1 MTKHA
6 DDELLPPTP
15 EQTEYLRK
23 QQNQYAKLSVTLRG
37 DNTASLV
44 ATVAEQTVLKTTVSK
59 DEFDAECR
67 RIFGFYIPEVEKGR
81 LRPYHKAFITRN
93 QSRTPSGRY
102 KILEQLR
109 KYDLSGVSGFE
120 TRFNREPKELTE
132 AKLREIEQA
141 VGVDE

>member
-6 DDELLPPTP
+6 DDELLPPTS
-15 EQTEYLRK
+15 EQTEYLRR

-44 ATVAEQTVLKTTVSK
+44 ATVTEQTVLKTTASK
-59 DEFDAECR
+59 DEFDVECR
-67 RIFGFYIPEVEKGR
+67 RIFGPYIPEVENGR

-93 QSRTPSGRY
+93 QSRTPSGRF
-102 KILEQLR
+102 KILDQLR

-120 TRFNREPKELTE
+120 ARFNREPKELTE
-132 AKLREIEQA
+132 AKLREIEQS

>member
-44 ATVAEQTVLKTTVSK
+44 ATVTEQTVLKTTVSK
-59 DEFDAECR
+59 DEFDVECR
-67 RIFGFYIPEVEKGR
+67 RIFGPYIPEVENGR

-102 KILEQLR
+102 KILDQLR

-120 TRFNREPKELTE
+120 ARFNREPKELTE
-132 AKLREIEQA
+132 AKLREIEQS